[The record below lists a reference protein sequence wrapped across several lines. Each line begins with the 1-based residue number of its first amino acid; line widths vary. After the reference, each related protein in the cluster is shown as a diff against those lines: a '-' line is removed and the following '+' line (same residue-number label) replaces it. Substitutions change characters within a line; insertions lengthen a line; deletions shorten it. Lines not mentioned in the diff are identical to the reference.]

1 MSWILYF
8 IYLLLLIWIIQK
20 WSFFNV
26 QGISRRLLTITFL
39 AKIVGG
45 FAIFCIYNYYYS
57 PRSACDIFNYFDDG
71 LIVHSA
77 LFENP
82 AHYFKMVTGIGS
94 NSPELMQYYDACNFW
109 IKNFNYGLP
118 NDNHI
123 VIRLNAIFCLVSM
136 GNFHIHNMLFAFL
149 SFIGLWAIYK
159 SFAKQLS
166 RKRVLLLI
174 AIFYFPT
181 VWFWTSG
188 ATKESVLIFAFGL
201 FIYNYRKLLD
211 KPELGNI
218 SGTLLCAFL
227 FMFSKFYVLM
237 AALPGLIALFWIRR
251 SPKFALPKF
260 VLTHFII
267 FVVAYLSKFIT
278 QVDLFQ
284 VICNK
289 QHDFIMMAKSMTV
302 GSYID
307 LPVLSN
313 GLKDIATNAPSA
325 LLRTLLRPSV
335 IEPGS
340 ATMMVAAIENLLIM
354 CVLILCTIF
363 IKIRNFSIHEVWFCL
378 SFIAI
383 LFILTGLTT
392 PVLGALVRYKMPA
405 LPFIGIA
412 VLLLASDERLQ
423 PIEKWVGKKLN

>member
-8 IYLLLLIWIIQK
+8 IYLLLLIWVIQK

-26 QGISRRLLTITFL
+26 PGVSRRLLAITFL

-45 FAIFCIYNYYYS
+45 FAIFCIYNYYYT
-57 PRSACDIFNYFDDG
+57 PRSSCDIFNYFDDG
-71 LIVHSA
+71 LIIHGA

-82 AHYFKMVTGIGS
+82 AHYIKMVTGIGA
-94 NSPELMQYYDACNFW
+94 NSPELMQYYDTCNFW
-109 IKNFNYGLP
+109 IKSFNYGLP

-123 VIRLNAIFCLVSM
+123 VIRLNAILCLISM

-159 SFAKQLS
+159 SFARQLS
-166 RKRVLLLI
+166 HKRVLLLI
-174 AIFYFPT
+174 AIFYFPS

-188 ATKESVLIFAFGL
+188 ATKESILMFAFGL
-201 FIYNYRKLLD
+201 FIYNYRNMLD
-211 KPELGNI
+211 KPKLGNV

-227 FMFSKFYVLM
+227 LMFSKFYVLM
-237 AALPGLIALFWIRR
+237 AALPGLIALSWIRR

-260 VLTHFII
+260 VLAHFII
-267 FVVAYLSKFIT
+267 LAVAYLSKFIT

-289 QHDFIMMAKSMTV
+289 QHDFIMMAQSMTV

-313 GLKDIATNAPSA
+313 GLKGVVANTPSA
-325 LLRTLLRPSV
+325 ILRTLLRPSV
-335 IEPGS
+335 FEPGS
-340 ATMMVAAIENLLIM
+340 ATMTMAAIENLLIVCILAL
-354 CVLILCTIF
+354 CVIF
-363 IKIRNFSIHEVWFCL
+363 MKIRNFSIHEVWFCL

-383 LFILTGLTT
+383 LFVLTGLTT

-412 VLLLASDERLQ
+412 VLLLANNERLQ
-423 PIEKWVGKKLN
+423 PIEKWVEKKLN